1 MGRLFVVAD
10 APWGKVIHNL
20 GSLTLQSFITSFGP
34 RSMNNFGPPIR
45 DYRTQPGV
53 LTPGIRSK
61 TIRPERAADSWERRL
76 VWLAFYLSE
85 EVIPPPFQGGTL
97 FYRHL
102 GLKPQLSPI
111 VPLGQRAE
119 SCPQNRCHINAFLR
133 RRGRERF
140 RQQRRSSVPSVDGV
154 PWRAVYSFHGQNRN
168 RI

>member
-61 TIRPERAADSWERRL
+61 TIRPERAADSWDQRL
-76 VWLAFYLSE
+76 VRLALYLSE
-85 EVIPPPFQGGTL
+85 EVILPPLQGGAF

-102 GLKPQLSPI
+102 GLKPQAKSYSPF
-111 VPLGQRAE
+111 GTK
-119 SCPQNRCHINAFLR
+119 S
-133 RRGRERF
+133 
-140 RQQRRSSVPSVDGV
+140 
-154 PWRAVYSFHGQNRN
+154 
-168 RI
+168 